1 MNRRIFTAGMAGLI
15 PSAAMAQEATSETE
29 PRPGLLIRQYLHA
42 VWGRRNPD
50 VIADYFDGDTS
61 YLLAVYKNHRIA
73 IDGLAEHQPLYIHHV
88 TSDATTAMAYC
99 TLQLVDGGEYDMF
112 MLIFVGSSGLIT
124 GYRWMAQPED

>member
-50 VIADYFDGDTS
+50 AIADYFDPDAMN
-61 YLLAVYKNHRIA
+61 LLDVQRAHRIA
-73 IDGLAEHQPLYIHHV
+73 VDGLREHQPLYIHVV
-88 TSDATTAMAYC
+88 TADAYAAMAYC
-99 TLQLVDGGEYDMF
+99 TLQLVDDGEYDMF

-124 GYRWMAQPED
+124 GYRSMAQ